1 MEKVE
6 SFELDHTRV
15 KAPYVRLCGV
25 TQGPRGDRV
34 SKFDLRFLQPNAEA
48 FGTAALHALEHLLA
62 HGIREHLDG
71 VIDLSP
77 MGCRTGFYLTVWGEV
92 SPAQVKQAL
101 EKGTRSPGE
110 ALRRRAVRLAIAGLV
125 LSGPRICEICII
137 TKAFLWE
144 IYGEWEWNFL
154 KMLRVPKI
162 FRISPHENRETL
174 NAPKMSYLCTFFY
187 SYFYFGSFGIPE
199 VAACRW

>member
-92 SPAQVKQAL
+92 SPAQAAS
-101 EKGTRSPGE
+101 SPY
-110 ALRRRAVRLAIAGLV
+110 R
-125 LSGPRICEICII
+125 P
-137 TKAFLWE
+137 
-144 IYGEWEWNFL
+144 
-154 KMLRVPKI
+154 
-162 FRISPHENRETL
+162 
-174 NAPKMSYLCTFFY
+174 
-187 SYFYFGSFGIPE
+187 
-199 VAACRW
+199 